1 MERKEKK
8 QGGNNWQKE
17 KGGEESRE
25 GKKEMLTT
33 VNVTKMALSQTIENL
48 RVVQHSY
55 DLSLNYKVAF
65 KTNRDEN
72 NMQHI

>member
-33 VNVTKMALSQTIENL
+33 V
-48 RVVQHSY
+48 
-55 DLSLNYKVAF
+55 
-65 KTNRDEN
+65 
-72 NMQHI
+72 